1 MEGRRRNLAW
11 PLNREHLRVFHRCGS
26 SRIERIERIE
36 KGFAACAADAGLTDV
51 HSHNLRR
58 TFGSW
63 LVQSGVGIERVSE
76 LLRHGS
82 VAITAS
88 VYAHLRPD
96 DQASAAAILDR
107 PKSQRATAHSH
118 TDSHTGPEE
127 DGAGIEKPT
136 LVG

>member
-1 MEGRRRNLAW
+1 M
-11 PLNREHLRVFHRCGS
+11 FHRCGS
-26 SRIERIERIE
+26 SRIESIK
-36 KGFAACAADAGLTDV
+36 KGFAACVADAGLTDL
-51 HSHNLRR
+51 HPHDLRR

-96 DQASAAAILDR
+96 DLASAAAILDC

-118 TDSHTGPEE
+118 THSHTGPEE
-127 DGAGIEKPT
+127 GGAGIEKPK

>member
-1 MEGRRRNLAW
+1 VFCRRD
-11 PLNREHLRVFHRCGS
+11 G
-26 SRIERIERIE
+26 SRIESIK
-36 KGFAACAADAGLTDV
+36 KGFAACVADAGLTNV
-51 HSHNLRR
+51 HPHDLRR

-63 LVQSGVGIERVSE
+63 LVQSGVGVERVSE

-96 DQASAAAILDR
+96 DLASAAAILDC
-107 PKSQRATAHSH
+107 PKSQRATAHLH
-118 TDSHTGPEE
+118 TDLHTGPEE